1 MGRGRQEIRRQTVS
15 QQTRIKVPLSMPRI
29 RFCLNGAETTIDA
42 DPDRSLLDI
51 LRGQLGI
58 TGPHFGCGANECGAC
73 NVIVGDHAV
82 AACDTPLWSVADKNI
97 TTIEGLGSPQR
108 PHPLQR
114 GYCVSGVLMIAAA
127 LLMRNPNPTDEDVK
141 AALDRNLCRCGSHN
155 RMVRAVL
162 RAAAEMAAQ

>member
-1 MGRGRQEIRRQTVS
+1 
-15 QQTRIKVPLSMPRI
+15 MPSI
-29 RFCLNGAETTIDA
+29 RFCLNGVETKVDA
-42 DPDRSLLDI
+42 DPDRSLLDV
-51 LRGQLGI
+51 LRGPLHM

-73 NVIVGDHAV
+73 NVIVGDRAV

-97 TTIEGLGSPQR
+97 TTVEGLGSAQM

-114 GYCVSGVLMIAAA
+114 AFIAEQALQCGYCVSGILMSAAA
-127 LLMRNPNPTDEDVK
+127 LLIQNPNPSSADVK

-162 RAAAEMAAQ
+162 RAAAEMASP